1 VKREKARDVHR
12 SVDFM
17 QDKRKYKRYNLDLL
31 DINGKMSLTDT
42 VEVLDISLGGV
53 ALRADRRLNMGKEY
67 SMKLQK
73 KGKTLE
79 VRGVVVRSELSGV
92 EERGHG
98 ESVSI
103 YTAGLVFK
111 DGFTDKIAD
120 FLGPIEQ
127 NEKIK
132 SPAVVN
138 RRLNV
143 RFSITTPGQHVLS
156 YPLQFKVRSISLG
169 GMRIRTQQ
177 PVEINSTIPMDLS
190 LNAEGA
196 ITFLGRAVSCSMIEN
211 AGQTDYDIGTEFI
224 DLTDKDKT
232 LLKTFIDYLASMEGG
247 QKG

>member
-1 VKREKARDVHR
+1 MDI
-12 SVDFM
+12 M
-17 QDKRKYKRYNLDLL
+17 QDRRQFKRYSLDLL
-31 DINGKMSLTDT
+31 DINGKMSLTDK
-42 VEVLDISLGGV
+42 VEILDISLGGI
-53 ALRADRRLNMGKEY
+53 ALKADRRLNMGKEY

-79 VRGVVVRSELSGV
+79 VKGVVVRSELTGM

-120 FLGPIEQ
+120 FLRPIEQ
-127 NEKIK
+127 NKKIE
-132 SPAVVN
+132 SPAVVD

-143 RFSITTPGQHVLS
+143 RFHITTPEEQVLS

-169 GMRIRTQQ
+169 GMLIQTPQSVEIGSAM
-177 PVEINSTIPMDLS
+177 PVELS
-190 LNAEGA
+190 LNDDTA
-196 ITFLGRAVSCSMIEN
+196 ITFTGRAVSCTRAEHE
-211 AGQTDYDIGTEFI
+211 GQAYYDIRAEFI
-224 DLTDKDKT
+224 DLTDKDKM
-232 LLKTFIDYLASMEGG
+232 LLKTFIDYLAPMEGG

>member
-1 VKREKARDVHR
+1 
-12 SVDFM
+12 M
-17 QDKRKYKRYNLDLL
+17 QDKRKHKRYSLDLL
-31 DINGKMSLTDT
+31 DINGKMSLTDK
-42 VEVLDISLGGV
+42 VEILDISLGGI
-53 ALRADRRLNMGKEY
+53 ALKADRRLNMGKEY

-79 VRGVVVRSELSGV
+79 VKGVVVRSELSGV

-120 FLGPIEQ
+120 FLKPIEQ
-127 NEKIK
+127 NKKRE
-132 SPAVVN
+132 SPAAVD

-143 RFSITTPGQHVLS
+143 RFQITTPGEQVMS

-169 GMRIRTQQ
+169 GMLIQTPQS
-177 PVEINSTIPMDLS
+177 VEISSMIPMELS
-190 LNAEGA
+190 LNDGTA
-196 ITFLGRAVSCSMIEN
+196 IAFTGRAVSCTRTEHE
-211 AGQTDYDIGTEFI
+211 GQTNYDIGAEFL
-224 DLTDKDKT
+224 DLTDKDKM
-232 LLKTFIDYLASMEGG
+232 LLKTFIDYLAPMEGG